1 MADSTT
7 LRKRTIQH
15 PGFEFFETD
24 LSKYRQYEQDTDALI
39 VGYFAKGPINTP
51 VAIKN
56 LNDYSVYF
64 GTPESEAEVYFY
76 KGIEAVLTAG
86 GTVTAVRLPYDNTTS
101 AVTSEGPVVQYKV
114 LTGSFAEDDEDTQPV
129 PEELSRAYKGEVTF
143 KNIEFKQKVIDQAEL
158 TSIIGGTSNDD
169 FAIVNKYNDAV
180 TPKGNEIFVTVLG
193 AGNAMKYQGLD
204 VEIGVAK
211 KYLTEGPNV
220 AVVYDTTSEVVKDEY
235 GDVVKDAFG
244 RDTYSKAVVD
254 PENAGQDKYVK
265 VKTIRDDYTGITTYE
280 ITNEPAF
287 EVDAAGNF
295 VYYKVDK
302 DGKITDEKP
311 TTPVYPSLYKGGSG
325 KAFTVKENANGALFS
340 RDSLKWQSS
349 GDIDEL
355 GNLLTVA
362 DSFDSS
368 IASWFPTIPTYAEVT
383 EEGDKIYI
391 DPRKDDQILVI
402 VSKIKPSTLESGKFN
417 IEIAETF
424 SGSIFKG
431 SIDPISNESN
441 YIGDIINNSSSYIS
455 FYGKERYDGYNK
467 EEDTI
472 YVQGLEALRFSWA
485 DGCAAI
491 KDSPDTTT
499 SLKKVFVKAEKAE
512 DIDYVKS
519 VLQPALKKTKNSIQ
533 FLYRDVYDCGLS
545 SVIAYMEAATQGDV
559 NNGLANKPGDLIYK
573 PALTNPTETTSSS
586 FINASKWRKV
596 VYAFARHCQYNHKL
610 SMFHADGPRK
620 LCLNGNLSRAD
631 DLFQD
636 QMDVV
641 FTAKKV
647 QSVAIKDNTYCQV
660 NTNWYE
666 IQDEFN
672 KTMMWLPN
680 SVILAGDITY
690 NDIYSNVWEAPA
702 GRVNGLVK
710 NVVRPAFNPEYETM
724 DRLYLNCL
732 NYATK
737 WPTGEITVEGQKT
750 SYAEESALNRI
761 NVRRL
766 LIWLERWTQKV
777 AANYQYV
784 PNNSDNR
791 SAFQAEV
798 EQEFSRIFTLGG
810 LNAYRVVCDEN
821 NNPGEI
827 QDRNEMRI
835 TCMVQPTRTTEFI
848 IANFMITKTGVNLE
862 ELSPVF

>member
-64 GTPESEAEVYFY
+64 GTPETEAEVYFY
-76 KGIEAVLTAG
+76 KGIEAVLTSG
-86 GTVTAVRLPYDNTTS
+86 GTVTAVRLPYDNSTS
-101 AVTSEGPVVQYKV
+101 SVTSEGVEVQYKA
-114 LTGSFAEDDEDTQPV
+114 LIGSFADPKDPITDA
-129 PEELSRAYKGEVTF
+129 LNNAYKGGATF
-143 KNIEFKQKVIDQAEL
+143 KNIEFKQDVISQAQL
-158 TSIIGGTSNDD
+158 TSIIGGTSDSD

-180 TPKGNEIFVTVLG
+180 SNKGNEIFITVLG
-193 AGNAMKYQGLD
+193 AGNAIRHQGLE
-204 VEIGVAK
+204 VEGAVEYDK
-211 KYLTEGPNV
+211 VNGRRKYVTTAPES
-220 AVVYDTTSEVVKDEY
+220 AVVYDKTSDIVRDEDGNAEKD
-235 GDVVKDAFG
+235 DFG
-244 RDTYSKAVVD
+244 RDIYSKVVVD
-254 PENAGQDKYVK
+254 AENGNQVKYVK
-265 VKTIRDDYTGITTYE
+265 VNVTVDEYSGVTSYE
-280 ITNEPAF
+280 ITEEPAF
-287 EVDAAGNF
+287 EVDAEGNE
-295 VYYKVDK
+295 VYYKLDAE
-302 DGKITDEKP
+302 GNITSEKAIAED
-311 TTPVYPSLYKGGSG
+311 PSIYEGGSA
-325 KAFTVKENANGALFS
+325 KAFTKANEDGHLFS
-340 RDSLKWQSS
+340 RESLKWQSS
-349 GDIDEL
+349 GDLDEA

-368 IASWFPTIPTYAEVT
+368 IASWFPTIPTYSEDG
-383 EEGDKIYI
+383 EKIYI

-424 SGSIFKG
+424 AGSIFKG

-455 FYGKERYDGYNK
+455 FYGKERYDGYDK

-472 YVQGLEALRFSWA
+472 YIQGLEALRFSWA
-485 DGCAAI
+485 DGCKPTATA
-491 KDSPDTTT
+491 SENT

-512 DIDYVKS
+512 EVDYVKS
-519 VLQPALKKTKNSIQ
+519 VLQPALKKVKNSIQ

-545 SVIAYMEAATQGDV
+545 SIISYMEGATANDV
-559 NNGLANKPGDLIYK
+559 KNGLANKSGDLIYK
-573 PALTNPTETTSSS
+573 PSLTNPTETTSSS
-586 FINASKWRKV
+586 FLNASKWRKV
-596 VYAFARHCQYNHKL
+596 VYAFARHCQYAHKL

-620 LCLNGNLSRAD
+620 LALNGNLSRSD

-641 FTAKKV
+641 FTAKKI

-666 IQDEFN
+666 VQDEFS
-672 KTMMWLPN
+672 KAMMWLPN

-750 SYAEESALNRI
+750 GYAEESALNRI

-777 AANYQYV
+777 AAQFQYV
-784 PNNSDNR
+784 PNNSENR
-791 SAFQAEV
+791 ASFKAEV
-798 EQEFSRIFTLGG
+798 EQEFARIFSLGG

>member
-101 AVTSEGPVVQYKV
+101 AVTSEGTEVQYKA
-114 LTGSFAEDDEDTQPV
+114 LTGSFKNIEKPL
-129 PEELSRAYKGEVTF
+129 PEELNNAYKGGATF
-143 KNIEFKQKVIDQAEL
+143 KNIEFKQDVINQAEL
-158 TSIIGGTSNDD
+158 TSIIGGTSDDD
-169 FAIVNKYNDAV
+169 FAIINKYNDAV
-180 TPKGNEIFVTVLG
+180 SSKGNEIFVTVLG
-193 AGNAMKYQGLD
+193 AGNAIKHQGLNVESD
-204 VEIGVAK
+204 VDIVVCK
-211 KYLTEGPNV
+211 KYVTEYPKA
-220 AVVYDTTSEVVKDEY
+220 AVVYDKSSDPVVDEHS
-235 GDVVKDAFG
+235 DPVKDAFG
-244 RDTYSKAVVD
+244 RDTYSKVVVD
-254 PENAGQDKYVK
+254 PENAGQDMYVK
-265 VKTIRDDYTGITTYE
+265 VNSITDEYTGITTYE

-287 EVDAAGNF
+287 EVYSDGSF
-295 VYYKVDK
+295 VYYKVGE
-302 DGKITDEKP
+302 DGKVTDEKVE
-311 TTPVYPSLYKGGSG
+311 TSYPSLYKDGSG
-325 KAFTVKENANGALFS
+325 KAFTAENADGDLFS
-340 RDSLKWQSS
+340 RESLKWQSS
-349 GDIDEL
+349 GDIDEF

-455 FYGKERYDGYNK
+455 FYGKERYDGYDK

-485 DGCAAI
+485 DGCKAT
-491 KDSPDTTT
+491 KTSSDTT

-545 SVIAYMEAATQGDV
+545 SVIAYMEGATDGDV
-559 NNGLANKPGDLIYK
+559 KNGLALKPGDLIYK
-573 PALTNPTETTSSS
+573 PGLTNPTETTSSS
-586 FINASKWRKV
+586 FLNASKWRKV